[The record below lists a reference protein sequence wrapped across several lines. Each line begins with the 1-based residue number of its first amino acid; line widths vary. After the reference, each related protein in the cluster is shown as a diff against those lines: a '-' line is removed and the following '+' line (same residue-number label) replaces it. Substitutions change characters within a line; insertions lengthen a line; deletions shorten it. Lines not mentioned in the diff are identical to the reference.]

1 MNDISMESQNTGD
14 NGDHGTDITN
24 TPNTTSQKV
33 DPTAIPEILLNV
45 LSFLDRDSLCA
56 SSRVSRTWRSL
67 ALLIAWQICHIS
79 SEIFC
84 IAFQERDRDWYK
96 RQEDEARRHN
106 TNSWWRNH
114 WDDKDYVKCVSKFLK
129 NCFRIRSLTIA
140 SKEAGHKW
148 PLYAGYPGEQAKAV
162 AKGDSSKPA
171 VYRHPPGLDNLV
183 HLRLQASYPE
193 AETMDRQELLYNLA
207 TSLAGRNPGLRD
219 LEVEDVSSR
228 WSEEGGSIY
237 SLLAKTGGSLERLSI
252 SCIFRGREL
261 YLLEYLLSSCD
272 DYHCRCSDEECDS
285 AYPCMEHGPYNLKEL
300 ILDNMCGSW
309 LSERE
314 RLDWT
319 ALDLLDG
326 TLSIRSLSV
335 LEYETATA
343 RPEEFDEETEQLTDY
358 LPESS
363 ILAILRLCPDLER
376 LRVSYKLLETL
387 QATPGKGRFRA
398 QALEVIDRPRTQHW
412 WIPERDNFVTEMFRL
427 CPNLTTIDFGMMYE
441 LTTEHW
447 VEMMELYGPK
457 LQSLSVWCAINFSS
471 DALTTLIG
479 PPIDH
484 PSRALNGPSAMH
496 CLTQLDINGL
506 AMAHSAAPL
515 VLRNLAALT
524 HFFARDV
531 PMDATQLI
539 GFDWACTKLEVLHI
553 CVVLC
558 QERQPK
564 GKEWSW
570 DDESGEWTTALQRR
584 RKQQEHAVGHK
595 REREVMQPLNVDSA
609 ENAEGNKN
617 QPQNEME
624 AEAEAKRRR
633 VEKQA
638 KHENAAE
645 EHGQELSGLQG
656 QGSQSA
662 AENSELTTETR
673 LQIQICKQLGRLTK
687 LRQLVLEGDKG
698 HMDSTGCL
706 QLTMQTGLSYLQPLQ
721 QSLETL
727 ILYRLDEQLSG
738 RAEVD
743 WIARNWIHHHNK
755 RWLHAHPPLEY
766 NQDEDEDFDSDED
779 EESDDSEEWADFD
792 PSCHEP
798 PEEDTLIY
806 ATERVNIRGASD
818 KSEEDD
824 DKSLYTCPPKFKQ
837 LLGVSV
843 RDQRYSVKTAVANLT
858 WLKNQWPSLVL
869 TKKRKP
875 ISRNYYDSDESYSD

>member
-1 MNDISMESQNTGD
+1 MDNANASTSAHSISTPS
-14 NGDHGTDITN
+14 HGTD
-24 TPNTTSQKV
+24 PL
-33 DPTAIPEILLNV
+33 AIPEILSNV
-45 LSFLDRDSLCA
+45 FVLFDRHTLQVCA
-56 SSRVSRTWRSL
+56 RVSRFWRSHAL
-67 ALLIAWQICHIS
+67 ALAWKSLNIS
-79 SEIFC
+79 NDFFFA
-84 IAFQERDRDWYK
+84 AFQEPEKYKETLTQDR
-96 RQEDEARRHN
+96 EL
-106 TNSWWRNH
+106 
-114 WDDKDYVKCVSKFLK
+114 SKFFD
-129 NCFRIRSLTIA
+129 NCSQLRSLNIVSN
-140 SKEAGHKW
+140 SKDAQRW
-148 PLYAGYPGEQAKAV
+148 PVSTMY
-162 AKGDSSKPA
+162 KGGFGKTA
-171 VYRHPPGLDNLV
+171 YRHPPGLDNLE
-183 HLRLQASYPE
+183 RFCISQRQLQSFLHQK
-193 AETMDRQELLYNLA
+193 TELLYDLA
-207 TSLAGRNPGLRD
+207 ASLVARNPGIRD
-219 LEVEDVSSR
+219 LEVLYQVWQDDARDRKEDC
-228 WSEEGGSIY
+228 
-237 SLLAKTGGSLERLSI
+237 LLKLLSKTGGALRRLSVSSTFEGQDI
-252 SCIFRGREL
+252 RL
-261 YLLEYLLSSCD
+261 WEYLIQAHS
-272 DYHCRCSDEECDS
+272 DYQRCHNSDPSDKDPNEHCKS
-285 AYPCMEHGPYNLKEL
+285 ALPCMEHGPYSLDEL
-300 ILDNMCGSW
+300 ILEDNSILWSDEIGQ
-309 LSERE
+309 
-314 RLDWT
+314 LDLT
-319 ALDLLDG
+319 ALNTISG
-326 TLSIRSLSV
+326 TLSIRSLTIIGF
-335 LEYETATA
+335 ETATEC
-343 RPEEFDEETEQLTDY
+343 PGSSNNIEQLATL
-358 LPESS
+358 LPDSS
-363 ILAILRLCPDLER
+363 ILAILRHCPNLER
-376 LRVSYKLLETL
+376 LSVSYNLGGLPVE
-387 QATPGKGRFRA
+387 GSFG
-398 QALEVIDRPRTQHW
+398 TQVRELVQHRSSAGHYW

-427 CPNLTTIDFGMMYE
+427 CPKLTTIDLGMMYE

-875 ISRNYYDSDESYSD
+875 ISRNYYDSDESYS